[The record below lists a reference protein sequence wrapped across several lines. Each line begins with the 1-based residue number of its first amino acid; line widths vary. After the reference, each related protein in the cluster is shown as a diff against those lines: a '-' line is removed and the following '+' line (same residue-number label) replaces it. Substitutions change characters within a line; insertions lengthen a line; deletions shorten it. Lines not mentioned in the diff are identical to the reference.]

1 MMSEGDGVVV
11 ELEGVDVGQGD
22 GKHRQDLLRAEAGE
36 HLRQRDER
44 GEELQLGD
52 GDEDRGR
59 DLGQV
64 EQASVI

>member
-1 MMSEGDGVVV
+1 MSQQLGVWIEEGIA
-11 ELEGVDVGQGD
+11 E
-22 GKHRQDLLRAEAGE
+22 LRAEAGE

-44 GEELQLGD
+44 GEELQHED
-52 GDEDRGR
+52 GDVDRGR